1 MWGLGPHMFD
11 SIGRDLDE
19 AGMRRSAASAAIN
32 SAVLALALAGT
43 VAAGWWTVQPR
54 KAALPDL
61 VQFELVLMEQ
71 PDGAEGLEAPPPPG
85 DPAGV
90 GSDPVAAA
98 PDAPA
103 APAADPT
110 ADAPPDP
117 ASPPTELAATA
128 VTTPA
133 PTAAAPQRGLA
144 DGITG
149 LLGRA
154 TAERASATP
163 VQVPPSAADAGSNH
177 GVATSESKPD
187 MRWRRTNEPDWPPF
201 AKGYAEGAEE
211 RCHAHIVLDPIGEPT
226 LVEVDGCPRLFAE
239 ETRRALQTWR
249 AWPAEGPP
257 IQRATDVIVR
267 FRQL

>member
-1 MWGLGPHMFD
+1 MVPHMFD

-19 AGMRRSAASAAIN
+19 AGLRRSATSAAIN
-32 SAVLALALAGT
+32 SAALALALAGT

-54 KAALPDL
+54 TARQPDL

-71 PDGAEGLEAPPPPG
+71 PNGTEALEAPPPPG
-85 DPAGV
+85 DAEGV
-90 GSDPVAAA
+90 GSDAVAA
-98 PDAPA
+98 APA
-103 APAADPT
+103 APAAQPT
-110 ADAPPDP
+110 ADTPPDP
-117 ASPPTELAATA
+117 AAPPSEPPASAVSSTA
-128 VTTPA
+128 P
-133 PTAAAPQRGLA
+133 AAASPQRGLA

-154 TAERASATP
+154 TAERASTTP
-163 VQVPPSAADAGSNH
+163 VQIPASSARTGSER
-177 GVATSESKPD
+177 GVATTESKPD

-211 RCHAHIVLDPIGEPT
+211 RCHAHMVLDPIGEPAT
-226 LVEVDGCPRLFAE
+226 IEVDGCPRLFAE

-257 IQRATDVIVR
+257 IQRATDIIVR